1 MWRCI
6 VVLAAMAS
14 AAYADVPSLRIG
26 SASDAKVSSVA
37 LAIEGR
43 AATLTLTL
51 TTRVRDPHKIALDL
65 EMPHGAAVT
74 GMAMVQGGTRTDATW
89 SSPGRARDQYDDIV
103 HHEVDPALLEQVG
116 DRDHLVLHVF
126 PVAKVAPVTIELVLE
141 LPESDTL
148 VIEPEAE
155 LPRVEVAVGAKK
167 IVWRRVRAARR
178 IELPPGE
185 AHGYDPL
192 QFHVD
197 AHRSLIA
204 EPPAPARVGALPGG
218 PPGLRSAKEI
228 SEVVRAGAASLAACG
243 DVEPH
248 AIVFVIAKD
257 GRVTSAS
264 AGDRCIEDAIR
275 SWRFP
280 AAAEATRVAY
290 PLTWYVASGT

>member
-1 MWRCI
+1 MSLDRARI
-6 VVLAAMAS
+6 AEPRT
-14 AAYADVPSLRIG
+14 AYAYAYAYAYVGNHETSGDTRCLTSVWWSVLG
-26 SASDAKVSSVA
+26 LVA
-37 LAIEGR
+37 LAATAHAGVPKLHIGTPTDATVSDVRLAIDGR
-43 AATLTLTL
+43 TATLTLRL
-51 TTRVRDPHKIALDL
+51 TTARRDAHEITLGLD
-65 EMPHGAAVT
+65 MPHGGAVT

-89 SSPGRARDQYDDIV
+89 
-103 HHEVDPALLEQVG
+103 L
-116 DRDHLVLHVF
+116 
-126 PVAKVAPVTIELVLE
+126 
-141 LPESDTL
+141 
-148 VIEPEAE
+148 
-155 LPRVEVAVGAKK
+155 
-167 IVWRRVRAARR
+167 VWRRVRAARA

-192 QFHVD
+192 QIRVD
-197 AHRSLIA
+197 EHRSLYA
-204 EPPAPARVGALPGG
+204 EPRAPTTAGTLAAG
-218 PPGLRSAKEI
+218 PPGLRSAREI
-228 SEVVRAGAASLAACG
+228 GEVVRAGAASLAACG